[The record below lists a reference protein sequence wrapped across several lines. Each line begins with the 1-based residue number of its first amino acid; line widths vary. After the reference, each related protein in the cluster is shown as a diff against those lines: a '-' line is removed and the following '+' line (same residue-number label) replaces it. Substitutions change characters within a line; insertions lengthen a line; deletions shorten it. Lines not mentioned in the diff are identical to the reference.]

1 MVTPDFE
8 DWLARQEIPL
18 EDTLTLTRFQR
29 YLQRELGIHGGSL
42 EVAARM
48 YTRRFNILAP
58 LGMRP
63 VELTR
68 IFRGVRV
75 TETRFGIHG
84 RPGLFSILSLSFFI
98 SLSTSTR
105 RSGTSLYGRPIA
117 LFHPSVNLLNSA

>member
-84 RPGLFSILSLSFFI
+84 RPGLWGYRRAADLALVRGLETGRVELARRAAGWLRRIWRWK
-98 SLSTSTR
+98 TR
-105 RSGTSLYGRPIA
+105 
-117 LFHPSVNLLNSA
+117 